1 MGGIADQ
8 RKNLRSNSDKIVSLP
23 TRIKKKNT
31 METNG
36 YRLLLPEGTLDYFT
50 ISDVKESSTEI
61 VIPKIRNYHPIH
73 D

>member
-1 MGGIADQ
+1 MDQ

-23 TRIKKKNT
+23 TRIKKNT

-50 ISDVKESSTEI
+50 ISDQYFGKFLPINKNKTIESVLAGS
-61 VIPKIRNYHPIH
+61 KLH
-73 D
+73 